1 MSRKVTYGDIP
12 RQRTK
17 YLLNALL
24 KFANYEVDNCENLA
38 IKFSWINE
46 KKLKIQAEL
55 NALEMLTEKCG
66 QKLESW
72 QIRDALTEYLNE
84 KFLGILEDHRLN
96 NQGKIRTFQI
106 TFWQRGHDILTNL
119 RSFDQEWAN
128 KSKHQSPAIAAIFS
142 SLDEEKQQD
151 YQTYIKDYVKRP
163 PLEEN
168 CLKVLQQE
176 QSLLRIRAPHNSG
189 KTRLVNWLVH
199 HLKQD
204 NYQPVIIDC
213 EEEKATI
220 DLSCEDLLLSIC
232 RTITQELK
240 INESLLDK
248 FWSRPGTPAQKTRRY
263 LEEYVL
269 QPSANPLVF
278 VFEKFDTIL
287 ETETLG
293 NEICGILRSWHER
306 RSPPW
311 RKLRLI
317 IIHSTEFYSNY
328 DFYASPLIGVGY
340 VASLSD
346 FNAEQVLSFAQ
357 VNGINWTLSDVNK
370 VMNLVGGNPY
380 LIKLILVKLQEGN
393 SLEKVLD
400 DALQGREPFQ
410 SHFFLLMR
418 YLKSNANLR
427 NIFRQILQKKAL
439 TPAQMKGESVQFLE
453 RLGLIDKNYDT
464 LEVRCNL
471 YQVYFD
477 DLLD

>member
-55 NALEMLTEKCG
+55 NALEMLIEKSG
-66 QKLESW
+66 QKLELW

-128 KSKHQSPAIAAIFS
+128 KSKHQSPAIAAILS

-220 DLSCEDLLLSIC
+220 DLSCEDFLLSIC

-240 INESLLDK
+240 INEYLLDK

-278 VFEKFDTIL
+278 VFEKFDTVL

-346 FNAEQVLSFAQ
+346 FNAEQVLTFAQ

-418 YLKSNANLR
+418 YLKSNANLQ

-453 RLGLIDKNYDT
+453 RLGLIHKSYDN

>member
-24 KFANYEVDNCENLA
+24 KFANYEVDNCENMA

-46 KKLKIQAEL
+46 KNLKIQAEL

-66 QKLESW
+66 QRLDSW

-84 KFLGILEDHRLN
+84 KFLSILEDHRLN

-220 DLSCEDLLLSIC
+220 ALSCEDLLLSIC

-278 VFEKFDTIL
+278 VFEKFDTVL

-427 NIFRQILQKKAL
+427 NTFRQILQKKAL

>member
-1 MSRKVTYGDIP
+1 
-12 RQRTK
+12 
-17 YLLNALL
+17 
-24 KFANYEVDNCENLA
+24 VDNCENLA

-220 DLSCEDLLLSIC
+220 ALSCEDLLLSIC

-248 FWSRPGTPAQKTRRY
+248 FWSRPGTPAHKTRRY

-380 LIKLILVKLQEGN
+380 LIKLILVKLQEGK

-427 NIFRQILQKKAL
+427 NTFRQILQKKAL

>member
-66 QKLESW
+66 QKLDSW

-128 KSKHQSPAIAAIFS
+128 KSKHQSPAIAAILS

-240 INESLLDK
+240 INEYLLDK

-278 VFEKFDTIL
+278 VFEKFDTVL

-346 FNAEQVLSFAQ
+346 FNAEQVLTFAQ

-380 LIKLILVKLQEGN
+380 LIKLILVKLQEGK

-418 YLKSNANLR
+418 YLKSNANLQ

-453 RLGLIDKNYDT
+453 RLGLIDKNHDT

>member
-66 QKLESW
+66 QRLELW

-168 CLKVLQQE
+168 SLKVLQQE

-220 DLSCEDLLLSIC
+220 ALSCEDLLLSIC

-317 IIHSTEFYSNY
+317 IIHSTEFYSNH

-427 NIFRQILQKKAL
+427 NTFRQILQKKAL

>member
-66 QKLESW
+66 QKLDSW

-220 DLSCEDLLLSIC
+220 ALSCEDLLLSIC

-248 FWSRPGTPAQKTRRY
+248 FWSRPGTPAHKTRRY

-287 ETETLG
+287 ETETIG

-357 VNGINWTLSDVNK
+357 VNGINWTLSDVHK

-439 TPAQMKGESVQFLE
+439 TPAQMKGESVQFLD

>member
-66 QKLESW
+66 QKLELW

-248 FWSRPGTPAQKTRRY
+248 FWSRPGTPAHKTRRY

-287 ETETLG
+287 ETETIG

-427 NIFRQILQKKAL
+427 NTFRQILQKKAL
-439 TPAQMKGESVQFLE
+439 TPAQMKGESVQFLD

>member
-346 FNAEQVLSFAQ
+346 FNAEQVLTFAQ
-357 VNGINWTLSDVNK
+357 VNGINWTLSDVHK

-400 DALQGREPFQ
+400 DALQGRELFQ

>member
-24 KFANYEVDNCENLA
+24 KFANYEVDNCENMA

-46 KKLKIQAEL
+46 KNLKIQAEL

-66 QKLESW
+66 QRLDSW

-84 KFLGILEDHRLN
+84 KFLSILEDHRLN

-278 VFEKFDTIL
+278 VFEKFDTVL

-346 FNAEQVLSFAQ
+346 FNAEQVLTFAQ
-357 VNGINWTLSDVNK
+357 VNGINWTLSDVHK